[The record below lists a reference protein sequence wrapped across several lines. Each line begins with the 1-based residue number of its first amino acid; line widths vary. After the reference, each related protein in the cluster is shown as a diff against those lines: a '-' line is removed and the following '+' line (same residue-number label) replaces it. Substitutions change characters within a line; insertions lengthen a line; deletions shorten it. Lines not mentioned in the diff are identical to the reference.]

1 MSFLKDKKIL
11 IVGVANKFSIAAG
24 IAESMHSQGANII
37 LSYQSDRLKKKVEQ
51 VGSKI
56 NCEAYIECDVSDD
69 KSIANLIISS
79 TFFFPYKDFQLLKS
93 HSGKLEASFEI
104 I

>member
-37 LSYQSDRLKKKVEQ
+37 LSYQSDRLKKKV
-51 VGSKI
+51 
-56 NCEAYIECDVSDD
+56 
-69 KSIANLIISS
+69 
-79 TFFFPYKDFQLLKS
+79 
-93 HSGKLEASFEI
+93 
-104 I
+104 

>member
-56 NCEAYIECDVSDD
+56 NCEAYIECDVSNDE
-69 KSIANLIISS
+69 SIANLSLIHI
-79 TFFFPYKDFQLLKS
+79 
-93 HSGKLEASFEI
+93 
-104 I
+104 